1 MAYHEVTIQSY
12 KYFNAR
18 YSNSSS
24 ELLDE
29 SYPNDAAYLATRNA
43 ESATTFIKDTT
54 FLLIGQNC
62 SYGEAGGTYRYST
75 HRTTLHFRNSLN
87 IKAGAPIEYA
97 LLQIYKVDYAGRL
110 SATYVVTNGQP
121 EYPHIP
127 PVSSDY
133 NISNYSGNG
142 GEIEL
147 STGSGWKNI
156 LLNSTGR
163 SWINFSGNAY
173 DYPNDDFCRLCLQS
187 KDDIDGISTGSHF
200 NEPYIYINDAK
211 LTIRITV
218 SIPTVS
224 TNSAINISYT
234 EALLRGEIINNGY
247 WMGSYGFE
255 IKKGLEGEVKTQ
267 YGGSSSQL
275 VSTYTDFAEEL
286 EEGTTYYYRAF
297 CTNEAGTGYGEWIE
311 FTTLSHIEL
320 TTNAATEI
328 SYEWA
333 MGNGEITSGTNAT
346 ERGFEIKVDFVGSIY
361 WFLEYQFAGFEIE
374 GGLAS
379 MPLIWTTNDF
389 GEIGF
394 YHVGEMIKT
403 ESEDGDFEEGEFS
416 IILGHEKPGF
426 PGEGEGYIWDRL
438 FPCKTY
444 EYRAYAVI
452 DGETYYGEWVEFST
466 LCEGSGDNQDNQTG
480 DDISD
485 ANPTEPIIP
494 ISPISPIVPIEPP
507 FTYPPFVYEPDLS
520 DYPDWDW
527 SYPPWDYD
535 LPEIPPWVDPEYPD
549 LPPLP
554 PWYLPELP
562 EWDIPD
568 YPPPTFIGDLYY
580 RKPYTKK
587 DLDELRKK
595 CIIYNKN
602 SVEFALVLR
611 HNMNVLREFLNM
623 MTDYLGTDEFNDF
636 TDLVPPQNLKELYLD
651 PIEPEGFRTIING
664 FINNTVNNNIAVN
677 RNFKLLTDGLSDY
690 ETSEDASFR
699 EITSAMKRMDE
710 DNPDVH
716 RMKQIIDNLNQE
728 VTANFSNIMYN
739 LNVVRARL
747 LS

>member
-1 MAYHEVTIQSY
+1 V
-12 KYFNAR
+12 
-18 YSNSSS
+18 
-24 ELLDE
+24 
-29 SYPNDAAYLATRNA
+29 
-43 ESATTFIKDTT
+43 ATTRKKNAIRLGRIRGADTYSDARNGVAT
-54 FLLIGQNC
+54 SQSNKIGQGVNYFGYPFLIGRLLLYADLGLPEDANI
-62 SYGEAGGTYRYST
+62 SSAFLTFKRDFIEG
-75 HRTTLHFRNSLN
+75 RTD
-87 IKAGAPIEYA
+87 YA
-97 LLQIYKVDYAGRL
+97 LVVQKLENVDKA
-110 SATYVVTNGQP
+110 
-121 EYPHIP
+121 
-127 PVSSDY
+127 DWY
-133 NISNYSGNG
+133 NASNFLIGNFSGNG
-142 GEIEL
+142 GSIPVSLAIGEFDITLNEDGFSWLKVGNNTTYLGVRSSREIAGIYP
-147 STGSGWKNI
+147 STDPRIQEMFTFWSY
-156 LLNSTGR
+156 S
-163 SWINFSGNAY
+163 
-173 DYPNDDFCRLCLQS
+173 PP
-187 KDDIDGISTGSHF
+187 IS
-200 NEPYIYINDAK
+200 
-211 LTIRITV
+211 LTITYTALPEVSTFPAYVEDENYIEVAARVDDAHDDAYCDKIGVCISLSHNPTISDITV
-218 SIPTVS
+218 EKWGNYGGTEGSFEYWD
-224 TNSAINISYT
+224 ISY
-234 EALLRGEIINNGY
+234 LLLSGVLKY
-247 WMGSYGFE
+247 
-255 IKKGLEGEVKTQ
+255 
-267 YGGSSSQL
+267 
-275 VSTYTDFAEEL
+275 D
-286 EEGTTYYYRAF
+286 TTYYFKGYAH
-297 CTNEAGTGYGEWIE
+297 NPTGYGYGEE
-311 FTTLSHIEL
+311 RQFTTPPPVIAV
-320 TTNAATEI
+320 TTNAATDI
-328 SYEWA
+328 DYEWA

-346 ERGFEIKVDFVGSIY
+346 ERGFEIKVDFVGSVY
-361 WFLEYQFAGFEIE
+361 WELEYQFAGFEVE
-374 GGLAS
+374 GELES
-379 MPLIWTTNDF
+379 MVWTTNDF
-389 GEIGF
+389 GELGF
-394 YHVGEMIKT
+394 WSVGTMIKT
-403 ESEDGDFEEGEFS
+403 ESEEGDFEEGEFS

-444 EYRAYAVI
+444 EYRAYAII

-466 LCEGSGDNQDNQTG
+466 LCEGSGDNQTGTG

-485 ANPTEPIIP
+485 ANPTEPII
-494 ISPISPIVPIEPP
+494 PISPIVPIEPP

-699 EITSAMKRMDE
+699 EITSAMKRMDD